1 MGDRCRPGKHT
12 RALHRQR
19 PRVMCVQLRLRR
31 AVGVEQRQLAEH
43 RDVGAVIGVALGE
56 HGHLADDD
64 TAGLVDA
71 SVWSSTSVCTPC
83 VVMDLTC
90 TWNTLL
96 M

>member
-1 MGDRCRPGKHT
+1 MSGRSLASPSASTAILPTMMPPASLTSSSIARSDSPVEIT
-12 RALHRQR
+12 SST
-19 PRVMCVQLRLRR
+19 MTMRLPW
-31 AVGVEQRQLAEH
+31 
-43 RDVGAVIGVALGE
+43 ISS
-56 HGHLADDD
+56 
-64 TAGLVDA
+64 A